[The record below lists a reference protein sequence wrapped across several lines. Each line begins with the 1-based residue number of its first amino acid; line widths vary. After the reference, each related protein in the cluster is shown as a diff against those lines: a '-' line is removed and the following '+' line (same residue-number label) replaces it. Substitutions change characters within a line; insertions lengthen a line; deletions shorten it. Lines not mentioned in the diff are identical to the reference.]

1 MKQIDIHRM
10 TDREKKEVLQEAR
23 LLEVLQHPNIVK
35 FIDAFPNKEGKLCII
50 MSYADGGDLKQKIQ
64 QQSGG
69 FPESQI
75 LDWFAQLCNGVKRI
89 HDENIIHRDLK
100 PANIFLTGAGVV

>member
-1 MKQIDIHRM
+1 MPGLTKEQIKNC
-10 TDREKKEVLQEAR
+10 EQEAT
-23 LLEVLQHPNIVK
+23 LLKKLLHPNIVR
-35 FIDAFPNKEGKLCII
+35 FVDAYKTKEGKLCII